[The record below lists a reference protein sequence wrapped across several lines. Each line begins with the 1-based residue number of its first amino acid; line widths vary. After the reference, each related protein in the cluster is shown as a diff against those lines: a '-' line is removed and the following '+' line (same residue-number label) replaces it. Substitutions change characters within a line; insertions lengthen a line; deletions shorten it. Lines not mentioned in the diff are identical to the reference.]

1 MTTLSFAQHVPDTAK
16 GRIFNTKRG
25 ILEGNNIRT
34 LFLNHGEFGYYPD
47 SPSFEWPA
55 NSGHNYIAGTT
66 FIVQAKAI
74 DKFGAAIHPLETNY
88 REFIRRDPFTSLPY
102 GWEPLAGYAGSAQTQ
117 PAISSR
123 PETWP
128 VHWPNKPN
136 DWDGQ
141 WNGYF
146 GRGVR
151 PRLTETYFVMDDDPD
166 KMYLN
171 RFKPDSRDTTR
182 GGLGIEVSIRTLQ
195 WNAPEARDGLFVHC
209 EIVNEGTTSYDSVY
223 VGWFVDPSTGGMEDS
238 GDDIGRF
245 IPSMNMLFL
254 RDSDG
259 IGLPGNW
266 SPVGVVGYVMLATP
280 VNRGLT
286 GGRTFPVHYY
296 ELTND
301 EENWGVM
308 KSRIFSSWSGSD
320 YNLGAFVSSGPFA
333 LAPLE
338 DKVLLSA
345 FIFAEDSVQ
354 LIQKANFAR
363 RFYESGFNDT
373 LLTSVSLPSSTP
385 GGFSLYQ
392 NYPNP
397 FNPTTT
403 IRYFIPAKTH
413 VSLVVYDLLGQETST
428 LVSKEQTVGV
438 HEAEF
443 NGAGLSSGIY
453 FYRVVAG
460 EFVETKKLVLL
471 R

>member
-1 MTTLSFAQHVPDTAK
+1 MLLAQHVPDTAK
-16 GRIFNTKRG
+16 GRIFNTKG
-25 ILEGNNIRT
+25 GVLEGNNIRT
-34 LFLNHGEFGYYPD
+34 LFYNHGEFGYWPN

-55 NSGHNYIAGTT
+55 NCGHNYMAGNA

-74 DKFGAAIHPLETNY
+74 DKFGGVIHPLETNFK
-88 REFIRRDPFTSLPY
+88 EFIRRDPITGLPW
-102 GWEPLAGYAGSAQTQ
+102 GWEPLAGYANPSQIQ

-128 VHWPNKPN
+128 AHWPNKPN

-151 PRLTETYFVMDDDPD
+151 PRLTETYFVMDDDAD
-166 KMYLN
+166 KMYGS
-171 RFKPDSRDTTR
+171 RFKPDSTDTTR
-182 GGLGIEVSIRTLQ
+182 AGLGIEVSIRALQ
-195 WNAPEARDGLFVHC
+195 WSAPEARDMLFVHC

-223 VGWFVDPSTGGMEDS
+223 VGWYMDPSIGGTDDS
-238 GDDIGRF
+238 YDDIGRF
-245 IPSMNMLFL
+245 LPSLNMLFL

-280 VNRGLT
+280 ENRGLT

-296 ELTND
+296 ELHDD

-308 KSRIFSSWSGSD
+308 KSRTFSSWSGSD
-320 YNLGAFVSSGPFA
+320 FNLGAFVSSGPFA
-333 LAPLE
+333 LAPLAN
-338 DKVLLSA
+338 KVLLSA
-345 FIFAEDSVQ
+345 FIFADDSVQ

-373 LLTSVSLPSSTP
+373 LLTSTSQPIATP
-385 GGFSLYQ
+385 EGFALYQ

-397 FNPTTT
+397 FNPTTI
-403 IRYFIPAKTH
+403 IRYVIPTKTH
-413 VSLVVYDLLGQETST
+413 VSLVVYDLLGQEITM
-428 LVSKEQTVGV
+428 LVSKEQTPGM

-443 NGAGLSSGIY
+443 DGAGLSSGIY

-460 EFVETKKLVLL
+460 EFVETKKLILL